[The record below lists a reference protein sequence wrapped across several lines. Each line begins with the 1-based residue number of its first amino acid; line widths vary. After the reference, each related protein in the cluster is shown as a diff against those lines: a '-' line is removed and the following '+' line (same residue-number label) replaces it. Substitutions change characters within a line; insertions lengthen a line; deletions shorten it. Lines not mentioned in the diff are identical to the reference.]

1 MKPSIPVGI
10 KLSYLLIMRLDEGR
24 LGDIEKPIQR
34 ATILYIVKKNSISMF
49 IRSKHTINRSLKILR
64 KFA

>member
-34 ATILYIVKKNSISMF
+34 ATILYIVKK
-49 IRSKHTINRSLKILR
+49 
-64 KFA
+64 KFNFNVYKVKTYYQ